1 MRLRGSLRALLTVLT
16 GLGLMVWLPLS
27 AESAVGGQSAA
38 RAQSVVVAQ
47 SVVGA
52 QSAARAKAAVGAAAS
67 GERIL
72 SFTADYD
79 LASDG
84 SLGVTETLVWQFG
97 PGEHHGIKRNI
108 TVRQGV
114 SSPPDKFRLYEMS
127 DVGASSPTGANT
139 EL

>member
-1 MRLRGSLRALLTVLT
+1 MRLRVRLRALLTVLAAV
-16 GLGLMVWLPLS
+16 GLMVGFAAANIHAAPS
-27 AESAVGGQSAA
+27 AQ
-38 RAQSVVVAQ
+38 
-47 SVVGA
+47 
-52 QSAARAKAAVGAAAS
+52 AAS

-114 SSPPDKFRLYEMS
+114 SSPPDKYRL
-127 DVGASSPTGANT
+127 
-139 EL
+139 